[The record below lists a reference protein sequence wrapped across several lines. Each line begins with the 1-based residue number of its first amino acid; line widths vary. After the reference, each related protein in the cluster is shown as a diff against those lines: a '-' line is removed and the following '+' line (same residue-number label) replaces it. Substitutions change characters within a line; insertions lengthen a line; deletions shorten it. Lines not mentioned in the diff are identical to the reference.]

1 MLFGIDEDIYTIAAL
16 RGKHIWRITIEER
29 IGEYMM
35 SDDATHLSSVSAT
48 IPLREQ
54 IKPIIMRIIL
64 YRFANGQ
71 QTAAEIFDLRVL
83 QRP

>member
-35 SDDATHLSSVSAT
+35 SDDATHLSSAT

-54 IKPIIMRIIL
+54 IKPIMMRRIL

-71 QTAAEIFDLRVL
+71 QTAAKIFGLRVL